1 MFPRDI
7 TRGTCLHDVP
17 TLSTMTNQHLITTL
31 STIINHTCIH
41 HYMYFYSH
49 PLCAIIS
56 FLAYASTHTHTH
68 VISKITYK
76 LKAGKQLYLIVP
88 MVVYAKVI
96 DIRKKNFF
104 WAMSSAEENKN
115 LITIKSLN
123 TICVL
128 LQGDV
133 TPLFSLTF
141 QGVNSLSFYVS
152 MRIVYLPL

>member
-1 MFPRDI
+1 
-7 TRGTCLHDVP
+7 
-17 TLSTMTNQHLITTL
+17 
-31 STIINHTCIH
+31 
-41 HYMYFYSH
+41 
-49 PLCAIIS
+49 
-56 FLAYASTHTHTH
+56 
-68 VISKITYK
+68 
-76 LKAGKQLYLIVP
+76 
-88 MVVYAKVI
+88 
-96 DIRKKNFF
+96 
-104 WAMSSAEENKN
+104 MSSAEENKN